1 MKAPPDAALALKGA
15 AKAKKGAT
23 KAAKRG
29 GGGRE
34 GSAVGATGQAGFRNY
49 TSPGGFQVWWRGR
62 PRCEEGFRS
71 RTFLMGVMGGGGE
84 AGKGNGH
91 AERGFSP

>member
-34 GSAVGATGQAGFRNY
+34 V
-49 TSPGGFQVWWRGR
+49 
-62 PRCEEGFRS
+62 
-71 RTFLMGVMGGGGE
+71 
-84 AGKGNGH
+84 
-91 AERGFSP
+91 